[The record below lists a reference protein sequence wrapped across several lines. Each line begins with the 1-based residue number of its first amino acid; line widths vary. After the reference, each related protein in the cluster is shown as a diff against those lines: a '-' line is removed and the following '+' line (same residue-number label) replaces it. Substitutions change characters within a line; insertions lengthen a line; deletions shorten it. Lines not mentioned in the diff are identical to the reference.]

1 MNCRMILFGFVFI
14 VATAALWWS
23 PSIENTVAHEP
34 DPCGGKEICRDLLE
48 KGQQA
53 YAKGRYQEAGRFFN
67 RAVNINPVSISM
79 VWYQIQI
86 EKRNV
91 VAGSLETTDPI
102 MPRQQNE
109 KRPIEKPPPEDVQ
122 VIMGDDEGC

>member
-1 MNCRMILFGFVFI
+1 MNCRKILFGFVFI

-86 EKRNV
+86 ERNG